1 MLTVHII
8 TINNVISI
16 GMTHDTGR
24 QVISFKTSRSTVMQ
38 NVCNGMKHGNC
49 ELINQDR
56 LFEEDTNTFT
66 LFEH

>member
-8 TINNVISI
+8 ANHNVFSI

-24 QVISFKTSRSTVMQ
+24 QVISFKTNRRTVMQ
-38 NVCNGMKHGNC
+38 NVCNGMKHRNC
-49 ELINQDR
+49 ELINHGR
-56 LFEEDTNTFT
+56 LFEEETDTFT